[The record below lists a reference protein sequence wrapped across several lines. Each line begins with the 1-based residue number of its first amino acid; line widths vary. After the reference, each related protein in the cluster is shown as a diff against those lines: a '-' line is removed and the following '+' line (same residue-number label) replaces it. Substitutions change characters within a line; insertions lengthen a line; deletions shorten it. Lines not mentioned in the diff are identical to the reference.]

1 MTNRDNN
8 KHYMLY
14 TIEEAIS
21 SLSEETGVELL
32 ADAFLDKA
40 IAHFDKTYKSEKV
53 SVWRHLGVSILIK
66 MVFPMNHTKRIIV
79 LDAVE
84 KAVLVNK
91 DSEGNMMHHTLSGI
105 EAALKS
111 ISPECNVDIH
121 IEIVSPEAITQYDEI
136 DSHSVYKIDLKNAVL
151 KIPDGIIKYKPNTLV
166 RCGRDYIAKTLT
178 YVTEDASDATVHILK
193 SNLPDRHH
201 TPDIVKVK
209 TGELTLME
217 DQYLLNVIA
226 LLPDLGIDEYSQF
239 LNFLDGEDYTDVM
252 EDVQEIQ
259 YIKDL
264 INYLSTWAVNMGYN
278 TTQDVLTIF
287 PDIGVCETYY
297 HIVAD
302 MIRVSG
308 MSGYRSIQHVII
320 QYATTTFNALKSVLK
335 DVYHNKDTE
344 DERKAA
350 ISIFLC
356 LPSPVIREIL
366 VKEGLVPPLAVDGY
380 DIRTDL
386 RSAIWG
392 DKYA

>member
-1 MTNRDNN
+1 MNNRDNN
-8 KHYMLY
+8 KHYILY

-21 SLSEETGVELL
+21 SLSEEIGVELSI
-32 ADAFLDKA
+32 DAFLDTA
-40 IAHFDKTYKSEKV
+40 IAHFNKTYKSEKV
-53 SVWRHLGVSILIK
+53 SIWRDLGVSILIN
-66 MVFPMNHTKRIIV
+66 MVIPMNHTKRIIV
-79 LDAVE
+79 LDAVT
-84 KAVLVNK
+84 KTVLANK

-105 EAALKS
+105 ESALKS
-111 ISPECNVDIH
+111 LSPRDGTDIY

-136 DSHSVYKIDLKNAVL
+136 DSHSIYKIVLKNAVL
-151 KIPDGIIKYKPNTLV
+151 KIPDGVIKYKPNTLV
-166 RCGRDYIAKTLT
+166 RCGRDYIAKTVT
-178 YVTEDASDATVHILK
+178 YVTEDDSDATVHILK

-209 TGELTLME
+209 TDTLTVMG
-217 DQYLLNVIA
+217 DQYLLNVVS

-239 LNFLDGEDYTDVM
+239 LNLLDGEDYVDDM

-259 YIKDL
+259 HIKDL
-264 INYLSTWAVNMGYN
+264 INYLSTRAVNMGYN

-287 PDIGVCETYY
+287 PDIGVRETYY

-308 MSGYRSIQHVII
+308 MSGYRSIQRVIVKH
-320 QYATTTFNALKSVLK
+320 ATTTFGELRSALRE
-335 DVYHNKDTE
+335 VYHDKGIE

-366 VKEGLVPPLAVDGY
+366 AKDGLILPLVVDGY

-386 RSAIWG
+386 RSAIWATK
-392 DKYA
+392 DM